1 MNHLRPPY
9 FPAGEIQSICLRALK
24 DAKLLPDRPG
34 PIRID
39 RLIERAFGLV
49 PDYEDLPGGVLGL
62 SQFVD
67 GRVVRIVVSR
77 ALDRTGTRVSDRQ
90 VRTTLAHEAGHVL
103 LHSDLFRA
111 DSESAPLLGD
121 WSETR
126 APRVL
131 CRDIGPARQGVP
143 PPVWYEYQA
152 NQAIAGLLLP
162 RPLVET
168 VVSQFVDNTT
178 SGFPRITPANAR
190 QAARA
195 LSNVFDVNPVVAE
208 IHLERLF
215 PQRGTGQLALDT
227 A

>member
-1 MNHLRPPY
+1 MNHSRPPY
-9 FPAGEIQSICLRALK
+9 FPAGEIQRICLRALE

-39 RLIERAFGLV
+39 RLIETAFAVV
-49 PDYEDLPGGVLGL
+49 PDYGDLPDGVLGL

-67 GRVVRIVVSR
+67 GQVVRIVVSR
-77 ALDRTGTRVSDRQ
+77 ALDRTGTRVSDRR

-103 LHSDLFRA
+103 LHSELLKA

-131 CRDIGPARQGVP
+131 CRDIGLSREGGQ

-168 VVSQFVDNTT
+168 VVSQFVDHTT
-178 SGFPRITPANAR
+178 SGFPRMSPANAR
-190 QAARA
+190 RAARA
-195 LSNVFDVNPVVAE
+195 LSDIFDVNPVVAE

-215 PQRGTGQLALDT
+215 PQHGTGQLAFDT
-227 A
+227 D